1 MDNLQKYHVS
11 FIGSGN
17 VAFHLAKA
25 LYKAGA
31 VIDEVW
37 SPNALHRQAL
47 AAEVEAKEADKLT
60 ALTTA
65 SDVYIIAVPDGR
77 VAEVVA
83 ALPKVKGIVAHTSG
97 ITSMQVVSKRFKN
110 SGVFYP
116 LQTFSKQRPVAVN
129 EVPFCIEGNT
139 EYATQ
144 TLTQLAAML
153 SKNIHAVSSDER
165 KKLHLAAVFVSNF
178 VNHLYQTA
186 NTITNENN
194 LPFSLLIPLIEEVAA
209 KIKTLSPAEAQTGPA
224 RRNDKKTIAVHREM
238 LNAHPDFEVLYNLIT
253 GQITKRYYE

>member
-25 LYKAGA
+25 LCEAGV

-37 SPNALHRQAL
+37 SPNAIHRQAL
-47 AAEVEAKEADKLT
+47 AAEVKAKEADKLT

-65 SDVYIIAVPDGR
+65 SDVYIIAVPDGK

-83 ALPKVKGIVAHTSG
+83 AMPKVEGIVAHTSG

>member
-1 MDNLQKYHVS
+1 MDNLQKYRIS

-25 LYKAGA
+25 LYKAGV

-37 SPNALHRQAL
+37 SPNVIHRQTL
-47 AAEVEAKEADKLT
+47 AVEVKAKAVETLP
-60 ALTTA
+60 ALTTT
-65 SDVYIIAVPDGR
+65 SDVYVIAVPDGK

-83 ALPKVKGIVAHTSG
+83 AIPKVEGIVAHTSG
-97 ITSMQVVSKRFKN
+97 ITPMQVISERFNN

-116 LQTFSKQRPVAVN
+116 LQTFSKKRTVAIN
-129 EVPFCIEGNT
+129 DVPFCIEGNT
-139 EYATQ
+139 EHATQ
-144 TLTQLAAML
+144 TLTQLAALL
-153 SKNIHAVSSDER
+153 SRNIHPVSSDER

-209 KIKTLSPAEAQTGPA
+209 KVKTLSPAEAQTGPA
-224 RRNDKKTIAVHREM
+224 RRNDEKTIATHRDM
-238 LNAHPDFEVLYNLIT
+238 LKAYPDFEALYNLIT
-253 GQITKRYYE
+253 GQITKNYYE